1 MKTFARP
8 AAALL
13 CLALGAC
20 SDDAMS
26 VVCPGAIRP
35 SLLVNVLDSISGES
49 VAGEAT
55 GRWSMGTVGDSLRHL
70 PPSTAEGVVLLA
82 AYGPPG
88 TYDVRVERPGHPD
101 WVRRGIVVSEGSC
114 GPDARDLVAQ
124 FGIPE

>member
-1 MKTFARP
+1 MKIFARP

-20 SDDAMS
+20 SDDALS

-35 SLLVNVLDSISGES
+35 SLLVNVVDSLSGQSIAAEVS
-49 VAGEAT
+49 

-70 PPSTAEGVVLLA
+70 QPSTAEGVVLLA

-88 TYDVRVERPGHPD
+88 AYDVRVARAGHPD
-101 WVRRGIVVSEGSC
+101 WVRRGIVVEEGSC

-124 FGIPE
+124 FGVPE